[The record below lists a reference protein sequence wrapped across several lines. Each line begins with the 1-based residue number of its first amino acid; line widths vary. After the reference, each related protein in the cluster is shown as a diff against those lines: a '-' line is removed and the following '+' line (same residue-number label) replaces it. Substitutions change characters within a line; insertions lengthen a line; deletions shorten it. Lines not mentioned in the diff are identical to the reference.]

1 MCESHLTCGQ
11 IARGSQVF
19 RGRETYEK
27 TSPDDL
33 DTLGKKTPPCRG
45 DLYQHPVGRQ
55 GDDACHGAPA
65 FDLPDRPP

>member
-1 MCESHLTCGQ
+1 MHGLLGASAFSPWRWTTGCARATLVVASMGHITCGH

-33 DTLGKKTPPCRG
+33 DTLGKKTPA
-45 DLYQHPVGRQ
+45 LSW
-55 GDDACHGAPA
+55 
-65 FDLPDRPP
+65 